1 MALLDVKIPP
11 MGESITSGVLAK
23 WHVQD
28 GDIVKKDQPLF
39 ELETDKITSEAT
51 AESAGKISLKVAA
64 GAEVKIGQSV
74 ASIETSAAGVEKTA
88 APTPSPA
95 PATSTAAAEQSPAV
109 RRLAEETGVNP
120 ANVAGT
126 GKGGRVTKGDLLSAS
141 GTKLQETTRVNPN
154 APPGTI
160 ATPAPIPLVLSRPP
174 IPVAPVAPAAVPVT
188 AESAAAKQTR
198 RKMSPL
204 RQRIAQRLVAAQRGD
219 RLDDLPHLAAVAQ
232 RAALGQ
238 RGHRAAI
245 ADLEAVPQIESKH
258 IAEAI
263 QYRSLDRSFWQ

>member
-95 PATSTAAAEQSPAV
+95 PATST
-109 RRLAEETGVNP
+109 
-120 ANVAGT
+120 
-126 GKGGRVTKGDLLSAS
+126 
-141 GTKLQETTRVNPN
+141 
-154 APPGTI
+154 
-160 ATPAPIPLVLSRPP
+160 
-174 IPVAPVAPAAVPVT
+174 
-188 AESAAAKQTR
+188 
-198 RKMSPL
+198 
-204 RQRIAQRLVAAQRGD
+204 
-219 RLDDLPHLAAVAQ
+219 
-232 RAALGQ
+232 
-238 RGHRAAI
+238 
-245 ADLEAVPQIESKH
+245 
-258 IAEAI
+258 
-263 QYRSLDRSFWQ
+263 